1 MVEDYHKCDGYPETS
16 TWCEELVALRALP
29 SAQPESYQEKL
40 KEIADA
46 LSEKFAYMHTC
57 LNERDII
64 LGYLGVKHSNE
75 IHCNTDC
82 TNTKCESN
90 HFNKRLPSAQPTSC
104 DTCQYNGRQWDE
116 EPCDSCTFGGESNHY
131 KPNHY
136 KSRIH
141 NKNCVNR
148 QLVLDTITKYCT
160 KYDLRDLLADIEGL
174 PPEEL
179 LWTDAMTSDFIT
191 WINRLNNC
199 NTCKDKECKY
209 RPKWGDAVRFNC
221 PFWKGET

>member
-1 MVEDYHKCDGYPETS
+1 MNERQRKTALDLISRRAAIDAICKACSMVEDYHKCDGYPETS

-116 EPCDSCTFGGESNHY
+116 EPCDSCTMGGETNHY
-131 KPNHY
+131 N
-136 KSRIH
+136 SSA
-141 NKNCVNR
+141 
-148 QLVLDTITKYCT
+148 Q
-160 KYDLRDLLADIEGL
+160 
-174 PPEEL
+174 PE
-179 LWTDAMTSDFIT
+179 I
-191 WINRLNNC
+191 IR
-199 NTCKDKECKY
+199 CKDAQVIHCKECRHYEIFPNGANGNCKLNV
-209 RPKWGDAVRFNC
+209 DAEIRFYPWDYC
-221 PFWKGET
+221 SHAERREDETDKP